1 MSQPKRWSAPGHVAA
16 CVALAIALADQ
27 PASAE
32 IVLEPGIYRLNNHHV
47 ATASPFGDLSQ
58 EQVFGLARNG
68 AVLAFS
74 FDHPSA
80 EVKFNLRQLSGE
92 HYSLR
97 VVGTAW
103 GTWIRRNGSESIF
116 SGPAKVDVS
125 YDLVRDSESDDTVF
139 MTGTATKRGSIW
151 FKGGRRR
158 FTDLD
163 SRQFAFSIADEQV
176 LSGAASLG
184 RMAPW
189 VWRAKGA
196 DVWTFSVNGS
206 PVPGP
211 GCAALLGAAA
221 FFAGSRRRRRG

>member
-16 CVALAIALADQ
+16 CAALAIALANQ

-32 IVLEPGIYRLNNHHV
+32 IILEPGIYRLNNHDV
-47 ATASPFGDLSQ
+47 ATGSPFGDLSQ
-58 EQVFGLARNG
+58 EQLFGLASKG
-68 AVLAFS
+68 AVLTFS

-80 EVKFNLRQLSGE
+80 EVKFNLTQLSGE

-103 GTWIRRNGSESIF
+103 GTWIRRYSSVSTF

-125 YDLVRDSESDDTVF
+125 YDLVRDSENEDTVF
-139 MTGTATKRGSIW
+139 MTGTATRRGTIW
-151 FKGGRRR
+151 FRGARRR
-158 FTDLD
+158 FSDLD
-163 SRQFAFSIADEQV
+163 SRQFAFSIGDEQV
-176 LSGAASLG
+176 LSGATSLG

-189 VWRAKGA
+189 VWRAKGS

-211 GCAALLGAAA
+211 GCAGLLGAAA
-221 FFAGSRRRRRG
+221 FFAGSRRRRP